1 MQEGTMTAHNSRK
14 GKAVARQVAKTT
26 PEPTAEH
33 WPEVVRYALES
44 WSRTARLCVL
54 VIVIGALLL
63 LAVRLGLRFWV

>member
-1 MQEGTMTAHNSRK
+1 MQEGTMTAHNSHKR
-14 GKAVARQVAKTT
+14 KAVARQVAKPT

>member
-1 MQEGTMTAHNSRK
+1 MTAHNSHR
-14 GKAVARQVAKTT
+14 GKAVARQAAK
-26 PEPTAEH
+26 PAPQPPAEH

-63 LAVRLGLRFWV
+63 LAVRLGLRFWL